1 MSNALTQPAAFQAMQ
16 TDIQVSMDDVVSAF
30 VSQYE
35 NNLYDRK
42 KELGKEIREQEVILE
57 ELEETVKKEITGD
70 EWANEALPFGLSLSV
85 KQGNINWE
93 GKVVNFTILI
103 ETKENRGYYGNQVKL
118 EKYKKIPAAYLK
130 AHAKAHEEL
139 KELRT
144 ALSEVLVNLKSITR
158 KERQVRGRI
167 AMRKLEDSG
176 YASLMADEELI
187 QLVQLEDE

>member
-1 MSNALTQPAAFQAMQ
+1 MSNAITQPAAFQAMQ

-42 KELGKEIREQEVILE
+42 KELSKAIREQETTLE
-57 ELEETVKKEITGD
+57 QLQTTVKNEVNGD
-70 EWANEALPFGLSLSV
+70 EWASEPVPFGLKLSV
-85 KQGNINWE
+85 RQGNINWDE
-93 GKVVNFTILI
+93 KSVHFTIVI
-103 ETKENRGYYGNQVKL
+103 EDPKQRGYYGNQVKI
-118 EKYKKIPAAYLK
+118 EKTKKIPAAHLRAHDK
-130 AHAKAHEEL
+130 AQKEL
-139 KELRT
+139 EELRT

-176 YASLMADEELI
+176 YSSLMADEELI